1 VRDNVDES
9 SGAKRKQN
17 LAEHA
22 EDARVSKRLATL
34 HYDIDPE
41 LDIDEVMGVRPDRS
55 RLREVAREFE
65 LRQVMQRLDEE
76 YPDDIPVAAGAD
88 EIEVEGSGG
97 TVSALSSGE
106 RALWGHDGRW
116 AAADGDGVVAGEAAD
131 LGDLVAEVRE
141 RPLIAHDFK

>member
-76 YPDDIPVAAGAD
+76 YPDDIPVAAVAD
-88 EIEVEGSGG
+88 EIEVEVSEG
-97 TVSALSSGE
+97 TVSDLSSG
-106 RALWGHDGRW
+106 AIAMSVHDGRW
-116 AAADGDGVVAGEAAD
+116 AAADGDRVVAGGAGD
-131 LGDLVAEVRE
+131 LGGVGAEGAGR
-141 RPLIAHDFK
+141 